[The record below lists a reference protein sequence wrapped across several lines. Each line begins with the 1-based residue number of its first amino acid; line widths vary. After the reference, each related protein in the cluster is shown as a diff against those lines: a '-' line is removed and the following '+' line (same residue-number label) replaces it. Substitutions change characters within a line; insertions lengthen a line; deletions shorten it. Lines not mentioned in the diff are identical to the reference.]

1 MSNYDISYFNIS
13 IDNSNI
19 VQEYVQSFNTNVP
32 WGLNATYIY
41 KDQET
46 ALAPQFNR
54 TNKHLVIENKIE
66 SGNII
71 LKTQASGRTIIQDK
85 LDVKEIRFNS
95 TDLKPFIYNVNETI
109 IVKGDLTVSGGFM
122 INSNISGGSIIN
134 STIKTTTANI
144 RDLSVD
150 YIAITGNIEP
160 LSNNTSN
167 FGSLSKTWSKIFVY
181 DLSVSRING
190 QPYEFGVSGGLT
202 TNSVNS
208 SHIINGSILGTDI
221 SSRTITGSNI
231 ALSTIE
237 LSNLTA
243 NAISSL
249 NIAGLTSA
257 ISSLQSSLA
266 ALTARVVTLESFS
279 GGDIMIIG

>member
-1 MSNYDISYFNIS
+1 MPNYDISYFNIT

-19 VQEYVQSFNTNVP
+19 VQEYVQSFNINVP
-32 WGLNATYIY
+32 WGINATYIY
-41 KDQET
+41 KDNET
-46 ALAPQFNR
+46 ALAPEFNR

-95 TDLKPFIYNVNETI
+95 ADLKPFIYNVNETI
-109 IVKGDLTVSGGFM
+109 IVKGDLTVSGGSM

-134 STIKTTTANI
+134 ATIKTTTANI

-167 FGSLSKTWSKIFVY
+167 FGSSSKTWSKIFVY

-190 QPYEFGVSGGLT
+190 QLYEVSGGLT

-231 ALSTIE
+231 AQSTIE
-237 LSNLTA
+237 LSNLTT

-257 ISSLQSSLA
+257 ISSLQSSLT
-266 ALTARVVTLESFS
+266 ALTTRVVTLETSS
-279 GGDIMIIG
+279 